1 MPDPRCPVCG
11 QPSARRSPG
20 ERSAF
25 PFCSDRCRQV
35 DLARW
40 FGERYA
46 VPAEEEDAPG
56 DDDATVTG
64 QG

>member
-11 QPSARRSPG
+11 RPSRPRGQGA
-20 ERSAF
+20 

-40 FGERYA
+40 FTGAYA
-46 VPAEEEDAPG
+46 VPAEEAEPDEDDTPA
-56 DDDATVTG
+56 G

>member
-1 MPDPRCPVCG
+1 MREPTCPICGKPSRPRG
-11 QPSARRSPG
+11 QG
-20 ERSAF
+20 H

-40 FGERYA
+40 FTGQYA
-46 VPAEEEDAPG
+46 VPAEEEEPDEDGTPA
-56 DDDATVTG
+56 G